1 MAEPRCPHCE
11 VEGLEHIVSADSHAR
26 SKDGMPW
33 FNVVHCDQC
42 GHVYGV
48 LAKAADRSWSSRN
61 GADACPSR
69 LARPS
74 RHSNGTGR

>member
-1 MAEPRCPHCE
+1 
-11 VEGLEHIVSADSHAR
+11 VEGLEHIVSSDSHAK

-48 LAKAADRSWSSRN
+48 LAKHVFGKGGGPQLVVRER
-61 GADACPSR
+61 G
-69 LARPS
+69 
-74 RHSNGTGR
+74 

>member
-1 MAEPRCPHCE
+1 MAEPRCPHCG

-48 LAKAADRSWSSRN
+48 LAKHVFGKGGGPQLVVKER
-61 GADACPSR
+61 G
-69 LARPS
+69 
-74 RHSNGTGR
+74 